1 MADKD
6 DGTPKPAES
15 QPDVSQANFQN
26 PIVIL
31 ATLILLSL
39 FVMIGASMLGVDHGF
54 LSGMARPELARGL
67 ITYLFAIV
75 TIGIAVALVL
85 NTLVGPAPSDANDGR
100 FQRAKEVLSL
110 LLGVFGTIVGYYF
123 GAESS
128 KANLEAPFE
137 LSTPDLSPQPV
148 GPAGLVTVRAV
159 IKGGTAPLQYGVGQG
174 TDNVEVKDLAF
185 EGGWIVKQ
193 VQLKAPSPA
202 EVQSIHLVVEDSSGK
217 RIDRVVPVRRSAQD

>member
-100 FQRAKEVLSL
+100 LEGEGSLVPPAGRVWHDRRL
-110 LLGVFGTIVGYYF
+110 LLRGGVFEGKSG
-123 GAESS
+123 GA
-128 KANLEAPFE
+128 
-137 LSTPDLSPQPV
+137 V
-148 GPAGLVTVRAV
+148 
-159 IKGGTAPLQYGVGQG
+159 
-174 TDNVEVKDLAF
+174 
-185 EGGWIVKQ
+185 
-193 VQLKAPSPA
+193 
-202 EVQSIHLVVEDSSGK
+202 
-217 RIDRVVPVRRSAQD
+217 